1 MSGGCSEEGSGLPR
15 PLPWGQPGRRRR
27 GAGRGEEC
35 WAARPAGAAD
45 QHHGQGPSGA
55 SRPGPGRAAG
65 SGQREPGTGTWPP
78 AGRGRTLR
86 GGRGGEHRPVPLPE
100 PAKHR
105 WTPYSPGTEGA
116 RVSPAPEGT
125 VASGLLGGR
134 RKASRKGERAEP
146 RSARGVA
153 GAGAET
159 PVAFHGPAAARAG
172 THKGWKG
179 HSTAPR
185 KGHGGGRLQSGK
197 LGSGRESRAEC
208 GGKGDWNRLSCI
220 FPNSPDSPR

>member
-86 GGRGGEHRPVPLPE
+86 GGGGGGAPPGSPPRACKAPLDPLLTGDGGGQGEPSPGGDSSEWSPGGEKEGEPERREGRAPVSPRGGRC
-100 PAKHR
+100 
-105 WTPYSPGTEGA
+105 W
-116 RVSPAPEGT
+116 
-125 VASGLLGGR
+125 GR
-134 RKASRKGERAEP
+134 N
-146 RSARGVA
+146 ARGVSRSSCCPGRYTQRLEGSLHRTEK
-153 GAGAET
+153 GAWGRQ
-159 PVAFHGPAAARAG
+159 AAIRKVG
-172 THKGWKG
+172 VWPRVKG
-179 HSTAPR
+179 
-185 KGHGGGRLQSGK
+185 
-197 LGSGRESRAEC
+197 
-208 GGKGDWNRLSCI
+208 
-220 FPNSPDSPR
+220 